1 LDVEDGRPTRDDC
14 AMGSTASFSAR
25 AAAGVIAV
33 LAACLAVTLT
43 SASGSAR
50 GRPAPPCVVP
60 GTGKTVDELWRPD
73 MAAATAYA
81 HTRVGDITFAVRTPG
96 RFYGYRP
103 DHQEWSASVVKAMLL
118 VTYLDS
124 APVRNRALTTRDTAV
139 LGPMIRVSDN
149 DDAQI
154 IFDTVGQ
161 AGLRALAQRVGM
173 TGFATNPVWG
183 ETHITARDQARFFL
197 HIDGD
202 VVARHRSYAMRLLR
216 SIAPADRWGIGELP
230 QPGWKLYFKGGWG
243 YGTGLL
249 DHQVALL
256 VRGCARVSI
265 AVLTMYDGSHPYGK
279 ATLKGIF
286 ARLLRGFPTPP
297 SSAEPGPSVARTEPA
312 RSAAL
317 APPPRSTAAPRRV
330 VIGHSVRGRRIVAH
344 VLGRDSAPRKLL
356 LVGCIHG
363 NECAGIRILS
373 ALTYRPVPAGV
384 QVWLVPEM
392 NPDGTAADARQ
403 NAHGVDLNRNFPYQW
418 ERVTDPTYDSGPGPA
433 SEPETRAAMALIRHI
448 KPAVTIWYHQHM
460 DLVDMA
466 GGDRG
471 VARRYAQLSGLR
483 ATCLSFL
490 PGTAPAWSNHLLPGT
505 TAFVVEL
512 PAGPIGPQA
521 LAGHLRAV
529 RAMEAGE
536 RSGSR
541 TSCRG

>member
-1 LDVEDGRPTRDDC
+1 MGRTAGLR
-14 AMGSTASFSAR
+14 AIASTLAIAAACSAVALTAGAAR
-25 AAAGVIAV
+25 A
-33 LAACLAVTLT
+33 
-43 SASGSAR
+43 
-50 GRPAPPCVVP
+50 RPAARCLVP
-60 GTGKTVDELWRPD
+60 GTRKTIDQLWRPD

-81 HTRVGDITFAVRTPG
+81 HTRVGDIAFAVRTPS

-124 APVRNRALTTRDTAV
+124 APVSGRALTARDTSV

-161 AGLRALAQRVGM
+161 DGLRALAQRVGM
-173 TGFATNPVWG
+173 TGLATNPVWG
-183 ETHITARDQARFFL
+183 ETHITARDQTRFFL
-197 HIDGD
+197 HIDD
-202 VVARHRSYAMRLLR
+202 YVVARHRSYAMRLLR

-286 ARLLRGFPTPP
+286 ARLLWGFPKAGHAQA
-297 SSAEPGPSVARTEPA
+297 SM
-312 RSAAL
+312 AAG
-317 APPPRSTAAPRRV
+317 RRV
-330 VIGHSVRGRRIVAH
+330 VIGHSVRGRAIVAH
-344 VLGRDSAPRKLL
+344 VLGPDSAPRKLL

-373 ALTYRPVPAGV
+373 ALARRRVGPGV
-384 QVWLVPEM
+384 QLWLVPEM
-392 NPDGTAADARQ
+392 NPDGTAADTRQ

-418 ERVTDPTYDSGPGPA
+418 ERVTDPTYYSGRGPA
-433 SEPETRAAMALIRHI
+433 SEPETRAAMALIRRI

-483 ATCLSFL
+483 ATCLGFL

-512 PAGPIGPQA
+512 PAGPVGASA

-529 RAMEAGE
+529 RAMEAGQ

-541 TSCRG
+541 TSCAG

>member
-1 LDVEDGRPTRDDC
+1 MGRTGAFRTR
-14 AMGSTASFSAR
+14 AI
-25 AAAGVIAV
+25 AGAIAV
-33 LAACLAVTLT
+33 AAACLAVTVGAT
-43 SASGSAR
+43 AAHGRQPAR
-50 GRPAPPCVVP
+50 CVVP
-60 GTGKTVDELWRPD
+60 GTGRTVDQLWRPD
-73 MAAATAYA
+73 MAAAVAYA
-81 HTRVGDITFAVRTPG
+81 HTRVGDIAFAVRTPS

-124 APVRNRALTTRDTAV
+124 APVRSRALTVRDISV

-161 AGLRALAQRVGM
+161 AGLSALARRVGM
-173 TGFATNPVWG
+173 TGFATNAVWG
-183 ETHITARDQARFFL
+183 ETHITARDQTRFFL
-197 HIDGD
+197 HVDD
-202 VVARHRSYAMRLLR
+202 YVVARHRSYAMRLLR

-230 QPGWKLYFKGGWG
+230 QSGWKLYFKGGWG

-265 AVLTMYDGSHPYGK
+265 AVLTMFDGSHPYGK

-286 ARLLRGFPTPP
+286 ARLLRGFPTAARPHAAAVTP
-297 SSAEPGPSVARTEPA
+297 AAASQSVPASGPASLPASVS
-312 RSAAL
+312 RS
-317 APPPRSTAAPRRV
+317 RRV
-330 VIGHSVRGRRIVAH
+330 VIGHSVRGRPIVAR
-344 VLGRDSAPRKLL
+344 VLGPDAAPRKLL

-363 NECAGIRILS
+363 NECAGIAILS
-373 ALTYRPVPAGV
+373 ALARRRVPTGV
-384 QVWLVPEM
+384 QLWLVPEM
-392 NPDGTAADARQ
+392 NPDGAAADTRQ
-403 NAHGVDLNRNFPYQW
+403 NAHGVDLNRNFPFQW
-418 ERVTDPTYDSGPGPA
+418 ERVTDPTYDSGARPA
-433 SEPETRAAMALIRHI
+433 SEPETRAAMALIRRI

-471 VARRYAQLSGLR
+471 VPRRYAQLSGLA
-483 ATCLSFL
+483 ATCLGFL
-490 PGTAPAWSNHLLPGT
+490 PGTAPSWSNHLLPGT

-512 PAGPIGPQA
+512 PAGPVGPAA
-521 LAGHLRAV
+521 LARHLRAV

>member
-1 LDVEDGRPTRDDC
+1 MGRRRVFRTR
-14 AMGSTASFSAR
+14 AV
-25 AAAGVIAV
+25 AGAIAV
-33 LAACLAVTLT
+33 AAACLAV
-43 SASGSAR
+43 AVGSSVAH
-50 GRPAPPCVVP
+50 GRPAARCLVP
-60 GTGKTVDELWRPD
+60 GTGRTVDQLWHPD
-73 MAAATAYA
+73 VAAAVAYA
-81 HTRVGDITFAVRTPG
+81 RTRVGDIAFAVRTPS

-124 APVRNRALTTRDTAV
+124 AAVRNRALTVRDTAV

-161 AGLRALAQRVGM
+161 AGLSALAQRVGM

-183 ETHITARDQARFFL
+183 ETHITARDQTRFFL
-197 HIDGD
+197 HIDD
-202 VVARHRSYAMRLLR
+202 YVVAAHRSYAMRLLR

-265 AVLTMYDGSHPYGK
+265 AVLTMFDGSHPYGK

-286 ARLLRGFPTPP
+286 SRLLRGFPTGARPH
-297 SSAEPGPSVARTEPA
+297 SAVARVSRA
-312 RSAAL
+312 VSASA
-317 APPPRSTAAPRRV
+317 SRRV
-330 VIGHSVRGRRIVAH
+330 VIGQSVRGRPIVAH
-344 VLGRDSAPRKLL
+344 VLGPDAAARKLL

-363 NECAGIRILS
+363 NECAGIAILS
-373 ALTYRPVPAGV
+373 ALERRRIPAGV
-384 QVWLVPEM
+384 QLWLVPEM
-392 NPDGTAADARQ
+392 NPDGTAADTRQ
-403 NAHGVDLNRNFPYQW
+403 NAHGVDLNRNFPFQW
-418 ERVTDPTYDSGPGPA
+418 QRVTDPTYDSGPRAG
-433 SEPETRAAMALIRHI
+433 SEPETRAAMALIRRI

-471 VARRYAQLSGLR
+471 VARRYAQLSGLA
-483 ATCLSFL
+483 ATCLAFL
-490 PGTAPAWSNHLLPGT
+490 PGTAPSWSNHLLPGT
-505 TAFVVEL
+505 TSFVVEL
-512 PAGPIGPQA
+512 PAGPVGPA
-521 LAGHLRAV
+521 TLARHLRAV
-529 RAMEAGE
+529 RAMEAGQ

-541 TSCRG
+541 TSCRA

>member
-1 LDVEDGRPTRDDC
+1 LDIEDGRATREDC
-14 AMGSTASFSAR
+14 AMGRTRVFRTR
-25 AAAGVIAV
+25 AMAGAIAAVAT
-33 LAACLAVTLT
+33 CLAVTVGAPT
-43 SASGSAR
+43 AH
-50 GRPAPPCVVP
+50 GRPASPCLVP
-60 GTGKTVDELWRPD
+60 GTGRTVDQLWRPD
-73 MAAATAYA
+73 MTAAIAYA
-81 HTRVGDITFAVRTPG
+81 RSRVGDIAFAVRTPN

-124 APVRNRALTTRDTAV
+124 AAVRNRALTARDTAV

-161 AGLRALAQRVGM
+161 AGLSALAQRVGM

-183 ETHITARDQARFFL
+183 ETHITARDQSRFFL
-197 HIDGD
+197 HIDD
-202 VVARHRSYAMRLLR
+202 YVVAAHRSYAMRLLR

-256 VRGCARVSI
+256 TRGCARVSI
-265 AVLTMYDGSHPYGK
+265 AVLTMFDGSHPYGK

-286 ARLLRGFPTPP
+286 ARLLRGFPTAAHPH
-297 SSAEPGPSVARTEPA
+297 SVSHAASASASASV
-312 RSAAL
+312 SA
-317 APPPRSTAAPRRV
+317 SRRV
-330 VIGHSVRGRRIVAH
+330 VIGHSVRGRPIVAR
-344 VLGRDSAPRKLL
+344 VIGPQAAPRKLL
-356 LVGCIHG
+356 LIGCIHG
-363 NECAGIRILS
+363 TECAGLAILS
-373 ALTYRPVPAGV
+373 ALARRRAPPGV
-384 QVWLVPEM
+384 QLWLVAEM
-392 NPDGTAADARQ
+392 NPDGTAADTRQ

-418 ERVTDPTYDSGPGPA
+418 ERVTNATYDSGPRPA
-433 SEPETRAAMALIRHI
+433 SEPETRAAMALIQRI
-448 KPAVTIWYHQHM
+448 RPAVTIWYHQHM

-471 VARRYAQLSGLR
+471 VARRYAQLSGLA
-483 ATCLSFL
+483 ATCLAFL
-490 PGTAPAWSNHLLPGT
+490 PGTAPSWSNHLLPGT

-512 PAGPIGPQA
+512 PAGPVGPAA
-521 LAGHLRAV
+521 LARHLRAV
-529 RAMEAGE
+529 GAMEAGQ

>member
-1 LDVEDGRPTRDDC
+1 MGRTGVFRTR
-14 AMGSTASFSAR
+14 AI
-25 AAAGVIAV
+25 AGAIAV
-33 LAACLAVTLT
+33 AAACLAVTVGAT
-43 SASGSAR
+43 AAH
-50 GRPAPPCVVP
+50 GRPRARCVVP
-60 GTGKTVDELWRPD
+60 GTGRTVDQLWRPD
-73 MAAATAYA
+73 MAAAVAYA
-81 HTRVGDITFAVRTPG
+81 HSRMGDIAFAVRTPS
-96 RFYGYRP
+96 RFYAYRP

-124 APVRNRALTTRDTAV
+124 APVRNRALTARDTSV

-161 AGLRALAQRVGM
+161 AGLSALARRVGM

-183 ETHITARDQARFFL
+183 ETHITARDQTRFFL
-197 HIDGD
+197 HIDD
-202 VVARHRSYAMRLLR
+202 YVVPQHRSYAMRLLR

-265 AVLTMYDGSHPYGK
+265 AVLTMFDGSHPYGK

-286 ARLLRGFPTPP
+286 ARLLRGFPTAARPH
-297 SSAEPGPSVARTEPA
+297 AAASVAA
-312 RSAAL
+312 S
-317 APPPRSTAAPRRV
+317 RRV
-330 VIGHSVRGRRIVAH
+330 VIGHSVRGRPIVARVIGPH
-344 VLGRDSAPRKLL
+344 PLSATARKVL

-363 NECAGIRILS
+363 NECAGIPILS
-373 ALTYRPVPAGV
+373 ALARRSVPAGV
-384 QVWLVPEM
+384 QLWLVPEM
-392 NPDGTAADARQ
+392 NPDGTAAGTRQ
-403 NAHGVDLNRNFPYQW
+403 NADGVDLNRNFPYQW
-418 ERVTDPTYDSGPGPA
+418 ERDTDPTYDSGPRPA
-433 SEPETRAAMALIRHI
+433 SEPETRAAMVLIRRI

-471 VARRYAQLSGLR
+471 VARRYAQLSGLA
-483 ATCLSFL
+483 ATCLGFF
-490 PGTAPAWSNHLLPGT
+490 PGSAPSWSNHLLRGT
-505 TAFVVEL
+505 TSFVVEL
-512 PAGPIGPQA
+512 PAGPVGTAA
-521 LAGHLRAV
+521 LGRHLRAI
-529 RAMEAGE
+529 RAMEAGQ

-541 TSCRG
+541 TSCRGWPAG